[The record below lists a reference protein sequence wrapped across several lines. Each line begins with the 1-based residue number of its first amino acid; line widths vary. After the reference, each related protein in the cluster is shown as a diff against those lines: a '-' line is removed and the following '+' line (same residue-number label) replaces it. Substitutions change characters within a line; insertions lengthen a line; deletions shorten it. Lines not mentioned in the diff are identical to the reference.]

1 MSYVGI
7 VAMSEPA
14 LGGTFQYTL
23 SMIEALRR
31 IKKNKYT
38 IFTSASNHSYDD
50 LGLPIARL
58 PSAGWTILEILRTRL
73 LPGKRGGLFSE
84 VEKLIAPIYSTR
96 LLASRR
102 PFLFTLHDLQEK
114 YYPENFTLAQRLWRN
129 FVNRSLSRAAGGI
142 ICESSQ
148 VKSDIE
154 RFLAVD
160 RSKIMVVPAPPV
172 LVFSPEHIDSPE
184 FRLAAKKVSLP
195 EQFLFYPA
203 QFFAHKNHIRLIE
216 ALALISRRFPQCH
229 LLLTGQKKYEFAN
242 VMARVAELGMQDR
255 VTHLGYVDTD
265 MLAAVYLRAAAVV
278 VPTLFESI
286 SIPVYEAFRL
296 GVPVCAANVVGLPEQ
311 IGDAG
316 VLFDPLSVEDMAEKI
331 SALLGDPELQA
342 ALIGRGKRRIG
353 AMTAERYAGQLELIV
368 DNLGVPN
375 SGS

>member
-1 MSYVGI
+1 MSDVGI

-31 IKKNKYT
+31 IKKHKFT
-38 IFTSASNHSYDD
+38 IFTSAGNHSYDD
-50 LGLPIARL
+50 LGLPIVRL
-58 PSAGWTILEILRTRL
+58 PSTGRTIVEFLRMRL
-73 LPGKRGGLFSE
+73 LPGKGGGLFSE

-114 YYPENFTLAQRLWRN
+114 YYPEYFTIAQRIWRN
-129 FVNRSLSRAAGGI
+129 LVNTSLSRAAGGI
-142 ICESSQ
+142 ICESNQ

-160 RSKIMVVPAPPV
+160 GSKINVIPAPPTSA
-172 LVFSPEHIDSPE
+172 FSPEVVDSAE
-184 FRLAAKKVSLP
+184 YRLAAKNVSLP
-195 EQFLFYPA
+195 EQFLFYPS
-203 QFFAHKNHIRLIE
+203 QFFAHKNHIRLVE
-216 ALALISRRFPQCH
+216 ALALILRTFPQCH
-229 LLLTGQKKYEFAN
+229 LVLTGQRKYEFAR

-255 VTHLGYVDTD
+255 VTYLGYVDTD
-265 MLAAVYLRAAAVV
+265 ELAAVYMRATVVV

-286 SIPVYEAFRL
+286 SIPVYEAFQL

-316 VLFDPLSVEDMAEKI
+316 VLFDPLSVEDMAGKI
-331 SALLGDPELQA
+331 STVLGDAALQA
-342 ALIGRGKRRIG
+342 ELIMRGKDRV
-353 AMTAERYAGQLELIV
+353 AALTADRYAGQLELV
-368 DNLGVPN
+368 LDRLGQRET
-375 SGS
+375 